1 MQSDLSDFFFAV
13 HCNDLFHM
21 QTKKHRGGKYMRK
34 EVADMSAEVK
44 MLMEERARQCVLKEE
59 EKT

>member
-1 MQSDLSDFFFAV
+1 
-13 HCNDLFHM
+13 
-21 QTKKHRGGKYMRK
+21 MRK